1 MLWIMTRHNLPS
13 LLDLHQVYSVDFVI
27 AIKGELCSI
36 IEIANLFLT
45 PPSANHEIKQPRL
58 PLLGFK
64 QHLMPPMVSMSTF
77 LNIPTQLFNGLED
90 RQNKHIQKYA
100 KQTHPKVVNA
110 FSYSGKGRRLI
121 IWATLVNAFSQ
132 NLGGTKD
139 SNSKHPT
146 MSRRWWVFH
155 SAIPFYWEC
164 RDKFVERW
172 SPFLVRM
179 LEISRTHIPHLSLY
193 KES

>member
-13 LLDLHQVYSVDFVI
+13 LLDLHQVYSVDLLL
-27 AIKGELCSI
+27 AIKGEVCSI

-90 RQNKHIQKYA
+90 EQNKHIQKYA
-100 KQTHPKVVNA
+100 EQTHPKVCKCMYFGSIWKKTEIRRCVLKFWRREAIDDVNR
-110 FSYSGKGRRLI
+110 SG
-121 IWATLVNAFSQ
+121 
-132 NLGGTKD
+132 
-139 SNSKHPT
+139 
-146 MSRRWWVFH
+146 
-155 SAIPFYWEC
+155 
-164 RDKFVERW
+164 
-172 SPFLVRM
+172 
-179 LEISRTHIPHLSLY
+179 
-193 KES
+193 